1 MDGNRS
7 TNRFLEANRA
17 LWDSLVPIHQRSRF
31 YDLEGI
37 LAGKSSLLAI
47 EREEVGSVE
56 GRRLL
61 HLQCHFGMDT
71 LSWARLGA
79 EVTGVDFSTRAIT
92 AACDLRDQLGL
103 PAEFICSDLYDLP
116 LHLEKRFQI
125 VFTSYGVLCWLPD
138 LPRWGRIVAHFLEP
152 GGRFVLVEGH
162 PFVNVFANG
171 PQENRL
177 RVAYSY
183 FYRPEPTRW
192 EGDGDYTDS
201 QAQVGLPSYEWTH
214 SLADIL
220 NALLQAGL
228 ELESLREFPLAMYQ
242 CFPFL
247 EPRPDGFWQMP
258 GGAESIPML
267 FSLRMRKR

>member
-1 MDGNRS
+1 MDGDRS
-7 TNRFLEANRA
+7 MDRFLEANRS
-17 LWDSLVPIHQRSRF
+17 LWDSLVSIHQRSAF
-31 YDLEGI
+31 YNLEAF
-37 LAGKSSLLAI
+37 LAGGSSLLAI
-47 EREEVGSVE
+47 EREEAGPVE

-79 EVTGVDFSTRAIT
+79 QATGIDFSPRAIE
-92 AACDLRDQLGL
+92 AACTLRDRLGL
-103 PAEFICSDLYDLP
+103 AAEFICCDLYDLP

-138 LPRWGRIVAHFLEP
+138 LPRWGQIVAHFLEP

-162 PFVNVFANG
+162 PFLNVFANG
-171 PQENRL
+171 PKESNL
-177 RVAYSY
+177 RVTYSY
-183 FYRPEPTRW
+183 FHRPDPTRW
-192 EGDGDYTDS
+192 EGDGDYADP
-201 QAQVGLPSYEWTH
+201 QAQVDLPSYEWTH

-228 ELESLREFPLAMYQ
+228 ELESLREFPLAMCPY
-242 CFPFL
+242 FPFQ
-247 EPRPDGFWQMP
+247 EQRPDGYWQME
-258 GGAESIPML
+258 GGLESIPML